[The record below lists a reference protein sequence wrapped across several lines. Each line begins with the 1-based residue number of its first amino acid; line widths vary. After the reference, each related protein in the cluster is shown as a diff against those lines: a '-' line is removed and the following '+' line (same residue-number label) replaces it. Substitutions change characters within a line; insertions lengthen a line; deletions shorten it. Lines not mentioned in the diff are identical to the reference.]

1 MRRKSLDTV
10 KARHPVRAIRILPC
24 LIAVLAIGSACS
36 NLEEYRRP
44 EQDVRIATIE
54 DDPHSPGSLEYV
66 KLMSIDRRR
75 VDRDSRGVSLDRLGA
90 DAASL
95 GDPDD
100 WVPLDVGL
108 RKLEA
113 RVCKYRPGLLDVLAY
128 AGWYC
133 GHAVISLEAEPGA
146 HYVLRGDLNKRQGYA
161 ELWVEDGRSG
171 EIVTEVT
178 LTDIE

>member
-1 MRRKSLDTV
+1 MRWTSLESV
-10 KARHPVRAIRILPC
+10 SARCPVRAVQILPC

-44 EQDVRIATIE
+44 KQDVRIATIE
-54 DDPHSPGSLEYV
+54 DDTHSLGSLEYV

-75 VDRDSRGVSLDRLGA
+75 IDQDSRGVSLDRLGA

-100 WVPLDVGL
+100 WVPLDAGV

-128 AGWYC
+128 SGWYC
-133 GHAVISLEAEPGA
+133 GHAVISLEAEPGV
-146 HYVLRGDLNKRQGYA
+146 HYVLRGDLHKREGYA

-171 EIVTEVT
+171 AAVTEIT
-178 LTDIE
+178 RTDID